1 MPVHF
6 NNKKTVSDTLLRWL
20 SKSNSRGL
28 KGRGKMG
35 SKKSW
40 IKSFRKYFLG
50 MLGLIQIK
58 HTSFKPAVYI
68 FSF

>member
-20 SKSNSRGL
+20 NKSNIRGL
-28 KGRGKMG
+28 RGRGKMG

-50 MLGLIQIK
+50 MLHSIQIK
-58 HTSFKPAVYI
+58 HTTFRPAACI